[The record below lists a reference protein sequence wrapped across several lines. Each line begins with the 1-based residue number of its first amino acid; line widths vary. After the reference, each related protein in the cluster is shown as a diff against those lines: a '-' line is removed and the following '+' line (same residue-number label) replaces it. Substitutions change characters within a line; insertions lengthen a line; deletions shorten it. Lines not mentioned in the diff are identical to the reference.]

1 MNPMGI
7 AGRIARTLP
16 LIFLSA
22 GALLLSGCGKQAPP
36 AYQVGLE
43 VWGLF
48 DDSDAYQEALSAYRQ
63 VATAHLSSVE
73 YRKMTPETYRDDLL
87 NAFAEGNGPDVF
99 LIRSSWLPLIRNLI
113 VPAPAYQVTEKEF
126 RDAFVD
132 VVADDLVVD
141 GEIYGAP
148 LSVDS
153 LALYYNKSLFNAAG
167 ITSPPSTWDELI
179 ADSVILNSLDENG
192 RFDRSAISLGTAR
205 NINRSTD
212 ILLALATQYG
222 LASRNDGFSD
232 SVSVSSEPMRQAL
245 SFYSG
250 FSEIGSGRYSWNP
263 DQHYS
268 VDAFYEGNLAM
279 MINYSW
285 QIDAIRRKNGKL
297 DFGTAPFPMLTEGE
311 PSNYANYWMF
321 VVAKNKSAPSTG
333 NQQATFP
340 VDRYSDIR
348 IHESWQFLK
357 YLTFPHPDGKIV
369 LRNALDLASVA
380 EVPISVDPAK
390 SFLLKTGQPAA
401 RRDLVEVQ
409 KADPFLAP
417 FATGNLVARDWRVG
431 ETEQVEEILADTIES
446 VNRGER
452 TVESALSSAESRI
465 NPIQRKALEN

>member
-1 MNPMGI
+1 MGI
-7 AGRIARTLP
+7 AGRIVRTLP

-36 AYQVGLE
+36 AYRVDLE

-48 DDSDAYQEALSAYRQ
+48 DDSDSYQEAFNAYQQ
-63 VATAHLSSVE
+63 VAGTHLSSVE

-99 LIRSSWLPLIRNLI
+99 LIRSSWLPLFRNLI
-113 VPAPAYQVTEKEF
+113 VPAPSYQVTEKEF

-222 LASRNDGFSD
+222 LAFGNDGFSD

-297 DFGTAPFPMLTEGE
+297 DFGTAPLPRLTEGE
-311 PSNYANYWMF
+311 SSNYANYWMF
-321 VVAKNKSAPSTG
+321 VVAKNKSAPNVG
-333 NQQATFP
+333 GQQSAFP
-340 VDRYSDIR
+340 ADRYSDIR

-357 YLTFPHPDGKIV
+357 YLTFPHLDGKIV
-369 LRNALDLASVA
+369 LRNALDLTSMA
-380 EVPISVDPAK
+380 EAPISVDPAK

-401 RRDLVEVQ
+401 RRDLVEFQ

-465 NPIQRKALEN
+465 IPIQRKVSEN